1 MEIIFPD
8 HYYFHY
14 TAPNADEFIDRLE
27 CEYKI
32 DNTDFP
38 WVRDCNVDVIRLGW
52 QEYFGFLTPSLDL
65 LTKDIG
71 GNITYSL
78 CDPWLNLY
86 KKGGFQEVHD
96 HKDADI
102 ASVSAGADVGNFAPT
117 TGIPPGIVY
126 THLRVTISR
135 TFTVTASISV
145 GAGLCRTDGGDNA
158 TATQMT
164 VGATSGTA
172 VAETM
177 YLVNAGS
184 YGASDGTR
192 DGDVGSSNLDIDY
205 SSPSSA
211 KSMTVSGDTAVMT
224 YELTSPY
231 QKTLRAPVIKV
242 KFNTS
247 TAVGVEDTACS
258 MWVNEPSVTIS
269 LQ

>member
-1 MEIIFPD
+1 MKKLFFILLFTFFITEKG
-8 HYYFHY
+8 Y
-14 TAPNADEFIDRLE
+14 TASDEGQPTQYQVTMKKVEL
-27 CEYKI
+27 C
-32 DNTDFP
+32 TDLACTSP
-38 WVRDCNVDVIRLGW
+38 YVVG
-52 QEYFGFLTPSLDL
+52 E
-65 LTKDIG
+65 KDM
-71 GNITYSL
+71 
-78 CDPWLNLY
+78 
-86 KKGGFQEVHD
+86 
-96 HKDADI
+96 DADI
-102 ASVSAGADVGNFAPT
+102 ASVTAGADVGSFAPT

-135 TFTVTASISV
+135 TFTITASISV

-164 VGATSGTA
+164 VGASNGTA

-192 DGDVGSSNLDIDY
+192 DGAVGSSNIDIDY

-211 KSMTVSGDTAVMT
+211 KTMTVSGDNAVMV
-224 YELTSPY
+224 YELTAPY

-242 KFNTS
+242 KFNTA
-247 TAVGVEDTACS
+247 TAIGVEDTACS
-258 MWVNEPSVTIS
+258 MYINEPSVTIS

>member
-1 MEIIFPD
+1 MEIHNMKKIF
-8 HYYFHY
+8 FILLFTFFIIERGY
-14 TAPNADEFIDRLE
+14 TASDEGQPTQYQVTMKKVEL
-27 CEYKI
+27 C
-32 DNTDFP
+32 TDLACTAP
-38 WVRDCNVDVIRLGW
+38 YVVGERDM
-52 QEYFGFLTPSLDL
+52 
-65 LTKDIG
+65 
-71 GNITYSL
+71 
-78 CDPWLNLY
+78 
-86 KKGGFQEVHD
+86 
-96 HKDADI
+96 DADI

-135 TFTVTASISV
+135 TFTITASISV
-145 GAGLCRTDGGDNA
+145 DGGLCRTDGGDNA

-164 VGATSGTA
+164 VGASSGTA

-192 DGDVGSSNLDIDY
+192 DGAVGSSNIDIDY

-211 KSMTVSGDTAVMT
+211 KSMTVSGDNAVMT

-242 KFNTS
+242 KFNTA
-247 TAVGVEDTACS
+247 TAIGVEDTACS
-258 MWVNEPSVTIS
+258 MYINEPSVTIS

>member
-1 MEIIFPD
+1 MVILDMKKIF
-8 HYYFHY
+8 FILLFTFFIVERGY
-14 TAPNADEFIDRLE
+14 TASDQGQPTQYQVTMKKVEL
-27 CEYKI
+27 C
-32 DNTDFP
+32 TDLACTSP
-38 WVRDCNVDVIRLGW
+38 YVVGERDM
-52 QEYFGFLTPSLDL
+52 
-65 LTKDIG
+65 
-71 GNITYSL
+71 
-78 CDPWLNLY
+78 
-86 KKGGFQEVHD
+86 
-96 HKDADI
+96 DADI

-135 TFTVTASISV
+135 TFTITASISV
-145 GAGLCRTDGGDNA
+145 DGGLCRTDGGDNA

-164 VGATSGTA
+164 VGASSGTA

-192 DGDVGSSNLDIDY
+192 DGAVGSSNIDIDY

-211 KSMTVSGDTAVMT
+211 KSMTVSGDNAVMT
-224 YELTSPY
+224 YELASPY

>member
-1 MEIIFPD
+1 MEIHNMKKIF
-8 HYYFHY
+8 FILLFTFFIIERGY
-14 TAPNADEFIDRLE
+14 TASDEGQPTQYQVTMKKVEL
-27 CEYKI
+27 C
-32 DNTDFP
+32 TDLACTAP
-38 WVRDCNVDVIRLGW
+38 YVVGERDM
-52 QEYFGFLTPSLDL
+52 
-65 LTKDIG
+65 
-71 GNITYSL
+71 
-78 CDPWLNLY
+78 
-86 KKGGFQEVHD
+86 
-96 HKDADI
+96 DADI

-135 TFTVTASISV
+135 TFTITASISV
-145 GAGLCRTDGGDNA
+145 DGGLCRTDGGDNA

-164 VGATSGTA
+164 VGASSGTA

-192 DGDVGSSNLDIDY
+192 DGAVGSSNIDIDY

-211 KSMTVSGDTAVMT
+211 KSMTVSGDNAVMT

-242 KFNTS
+242 KFNTA

-258 MWVNEPSVTIS
+258 MWINEPTVSIT

>member
-1 MEIIFPD
+1 MKKIFFILLFTFFIIERG
-8 HYYFHY
+8 Y
-14 TAPNADEFIDRLE
+14 TASDEGQPTQYQVTMKKVEL
-27 CEYKI
+27 C
-32 DNTDFP
+32 TDLACTAP
-38 WVRDCNVDVIRLGW
+38 YVVGERDM
-52 QEYFGFLTPSLDL
+52 
-65 LTKDIG
+65 
-71 GNITYSL
+71 
-78 CDPWLNLY
+78 
-86 KKGGFQEVHD
+86 
-96 HKDADI
+96 DADI

-135 TFTVTASISV
+135 TFTITASISV
-145 GAGLCRTDGGDNA
+145 DGGLCRTDGGDNA

-164 VGATSGTA
+164 VGASSGTA

-192 DGDVGSSNLDIDY
+192 DGAVGSSNIDIDY

-211 KSMTVSGDTAVMT
+211 KSMTVSGDNAVMT

-242 KFNTS
+242 KFNTA

-258 MWVNEPSVTIS
+258 MWINEPTVSIT

>member
-1 MEIIFPD
+1 MEIHNMKKIF
-8 HYYFHY
+8 FILLFTFFIIERGY
-14 TAPNADEFIDRLE
+14 TASDEGQPTQYQVNMKKVEL
-27 CEYKI
+27 C
-32 DNTDFP
+32 TDLACTAP
-38 WVRDCNVDVIRLGW
+38 YVVGERDM
-52 QEYFGFLTPSLDL
+52 
-65 LTKDIG
+65 
-71 GNITYSL
+71 
-78 CDPWLNLY
+78 
-86 KKGGFQEVHD
+86 
-96 HKDADI
+96 DADI

-135 TFTVTASISV
+135 TFTITASISV
-145 GAGLCRTDGGDNA
+145 DGGLCRTDGGDNA

-164 VGATSGTA
+164 VGASSGTA

-192 DGDVGSSNLDIDY
+192 DGAVGSSNIDVDY

-211 KSMTVSGDTAVMT
+211 KTMTVSGDNAVMV
-224 YELTSPY
+224 YELTAPY

-242 KFNTS
+242 KFDTS
-247 TAVGVEDTACS
+247 TAVGVENTACA
-258 MWVNEPSVTIS
+258 MYINEPSVTIS

>member
-1 MEIIFPD
+1 MKKIFFILLFTFFIIERG
-8 HYYFHY
+8 Y
-14 TAPNADEFIDRLE
+14 TASDEGQPTQYQVTMKKVEL
-27 CEYKI
+27 C
-32 DNTDFP
+32 TDLACTAP
-38 WVRDCNVDVIRLGW
+38 YVVGERDM
-52 QEYFGFLTPSLDL
+52 
-65 LTKDIG
+65 
-71 GNITYSL
+71 
-78 CDPWLNLY
+78 
-86 KKGGFQEVHD
+86 
-96 HKDADI
+96 DADI

-135 TFTVTASISV
+135 TFTITASISV
-145 GAGLCRTDGGDNA
+145 DGGLCRTDGGDNA

-164 VGATSGTA
+164 VGASSGTA

-192 DGDVGSSNLDIDY
+192 DGAVGSSNIDIDY

-211 KSMTVSGDTAVMT
+211 KSMTVSGDNAVMT

-242 KFNTS
+242 KFNTA

-258 MWVNEPSVTIS
+258 MWVNEPTVSIE

>member
-1 MEIIFPD
+1 MKKIFFILLFTFFIIERG
-8 HYYFHY
+8 Y
-14 TAPNADEFIDRLE
+14 TASDEGQPTQYQVTMKKVEL
-27 CEYKI
+27 C
-32 DNTDFP
+32 TDLACTAP
-38 WVRDCNVDVIRLGW
+38 YVVGERDM
-52 QEYFGFLTPSLDL
+52 
-65 LTKDIG
+65 
-71 GNITYSL
+71 
-78 CDPWLNLY
+78 
-86 KKGGFQEVHD
+86 
-96 HKDADI
+96 DADI
-102 ASVSAGADVGNFAPT
+102 ASVSAGADVGSFAPT

-135 TFTVTASISV
+135 TFTITASISV
-145 GAGLCRTDGGDNA
+145 DGGLCRTDGGDNA

-164 VGATSGTA
+164 VGASSGTA

-192 DGDVGSSNLDIDY
+192 DGAVGSSNIDIDY

-211 KSMTVSGDTAVMT
+211 KSMTVSGDNAVMT

-242 KFNTS
+242 KFNTA

-258 MWVNEPSVTIS
+258 MWINEPTVSIT

>member
-1 MEIIFPD
+1 MKKIFFILLFTFFIIERG
-8 HYYFHY
+8 Y
-14 TAPNADEFIDRLE
+14 TASDEGQPTQYQVTMKKVEL
-27 CEYKI
+27 C
-32 DNTDFP
+32 TDLACTAP
-38 WVRDCNVDVIRLGW
+38 YVVGERDM
-52 QEYFGFLTPSLDL
+52 
-65 LTKDIG
+65 
-71 GNITYSL
+71 
-78 CDPWLNLY
+78 
-86 KKGGFQEVHD
+86 
-96 HKDADI
+96 DADI

-135 TFTVTASISV
+135 TFTITASISV
-145 GAGLCRTDGGDNA
+145 DGGLCRTDGGDNA

-164 VGATSGTA
+164 VGASSGTA

-192 DGDVGSSNLDIDY
+192 DGAVGSSNIDIDY

-242 KFNTS
+242 KFNTA

-258 MWVNEPSVTIS
+258 MWINEPTVSIT

>member
-1 MEIIFPD
+1 MKKIFFILLFTFFIIERG
-8 HYYFHY
+8 Y
-14 TAPNADEFIDRLE
+14 TASDEGQPTQYQVTMKKVEL
-27 CEYKI
+27 C
-32 DNTDFP
+32 TDLACTAP
-38 WVRDCNVDVIRLGW
+38 YVVGERDM
-52 QEYFGFLTPSLDL
+52 
-65 LTKDIG
+65 
-71 GNITYSL
+71 
-78 CDPWLNLY
+78 
-86 KKGGFQEVHD
+86 
-96 HKDADI
+96 DADI

-135 TFTVTASISV
+135 TFTITASISV
-145 GAGLCRTDGGDNA
+145 DGGLCRTDGGDNA

-164 VGATSGTA
+164 VGASSGTA

-192 DGDVGSSNLDIDY
+192 DGAVGSSNIDIDY

-211 KSMTVSGDTAVMT
+211 KSMTVSGDNAVMT

-242 KFNTS
+242 KFNTA

-258 MWVNEPSVTIS
+258 MWINEPAVSIT

>member
-1 MEIIFPD
+1 MVILDMKKIFFILLFTFFIIERG
-8 HYYFHY
+8 Y
-14 TAPNADEFIDRLE
+14 TASDEGQPTQYEVTMKKVEL
-27 CEYKI
+27 C
-32 DNTDFP
+32 TDLACTSP
-38 WVRDCNVDVIRLGW
+38 YVVGERDM
-52 QEYFGFLTPSLDL
+52 
-65 LTKDIG
+65 
-71 GNITYSL
+71 
-78 CDPWLNLY
+78 
-86 KKGGFQEVHD
+86 
-96 HKDADI
+96 DADI
-102 ASVSAGADVGNFAPT
+102 ASVSAGTDVGNFAPT

-135 TFTVTASISV
+135 TFTITASISV
-145 GAGLCRTDGGDNA
+145 DGGLCRTDGGDNA

-164 VGATSGTA
+164 VGASSGTA

-192 DGDVGSSNLDIDY
+192 DGAVGSSNLDIDY

-211 KSMTVSGDTAVMT
+211 KAMTVSGDNAVMT
-224 YELTSPY
+224 YELSSPY

-258 MWVNEPSVTIS
+258 MWINEPSVTIS

>member
-1 MEIIFPD
+1 MKKIFFILLFTFFIIERG
-8 HYYFHY
+8 Y
-14 TAPNADEFIDRLE
+14 TASGEGQPTQYQVTMKKVEL
-27 CEYKI
+27 C
-32 DNTDFP
+32 TDLACTAP
-38 WVRDCNVDVIRLGW
+38 YVVGERDM
-52 QEYFGFLTPSLDL
+52 
-65 LTKDIG
+65 
-71 GNITYSL
+71 
-78 CDPWLNLY
+78 
-86 KKGGFQEVHD
+86 
-96 HKDADI
+96 DADI
-102 ASVSAGADVGNFAPT
+102 ASVTAGADVGNFAPT

-135 TFTVTASISV
+135 TFTITASISV
-145 GAGLCRTDGGDNA
+145 DGGLCRTDGGDNA

-164 VGATSGTA
+164 VGASSGTA

-192 DGDVGSSNLDIDY
+192 DGAVGSSNIDIDY

-211 KSMTVSGDTAVMT
+211 KSMTVSGDNAVMT

-242 KFNTS
+242 KFNTA

-258 MWVNEPSVTIS
+258 MWINEPTVSIT

>member
-1 MEIIFPD
+1 MVILDMKKIF
-8 HYYFHY
+8 FILLFTFFIVERGY
-14 TAPNADEFIDRLE
+14 TASDQGQPTQYQVTMKKVEL
-27 CEYKI
+27 C
-32 DNTDFP
+32 TDLACTSP
-38 WVRDCNVDVIRLGW
+38 YVVGERDM
-52 QEYFGFLTPSLDL
+52 
-65 LTKDIG
+65 
-71 GNITYSL
+71 
-78 CDPWLNLY
+78 
-86 KKGGFQEVHD
+86 
-96 HKDADI
+96 DADI
-102 ASVSAGADVGNFAPT
+102 ASVSAGADVGNFART

-135 TFTVTASISV
+135 TFTITASISV
-145 GAGLCRTDGGDNA
+145 DGGLCRTDGGDNA

-164 VGATSGTA
+164 VGASSGTA

-192 DGDVGSSNLDIDY
+192 DGAVGSSNIDIDY

-258 MWVNEPSVTIS
+258 MWINEPSVTIS

>member
-1 MEIIFPD
+1 MKKIFFILLFTFFIIERG
-8 HYYFHY
+8 Y
-14 TAPNADEFIDRLE
+14 TASDEGQPTQYQVTMKKVEL
-27 CEYKI
+27 C
-32 DNTDFP
+32 TDLACTAP
-38 WVRDCNVDVIRLGW
+38 YVVGERDM
-52 QEYFGFLTPSLDL
+52 
-65 LTKDIG
+65 
-71 GNITYSL
+71 
-78 CDPWLNLY
+78 
-86 KKGGFQEVHD
+86 
-96 HKDADI
+96 DADI
-102 ASVSAGADVGNFAPT
+102 ASVSAGTDVGNFAPT

-135 TFTVTASISV
+135 TFTITASISV
-145 GAGLCRTDGGDNA
+145 DGGLCRTDGGDNA

-164 VGATSGTA
+164 VGASSGTA

-192 DGDVGSSNLDIDY
+192 DGAVGSSNIDIDY

-211 KSMTVSGDTAVMT
+211 KSMTVSGDNAVMT

-242 KFNTS
+242 RFNTA

-258 MWVNEPSVTIS
+258 MWINEPTVSIE

>member
-1 MEIIFPD
+1 MKKIFFILLFTFFIIERG
-8 HYYFHY
+8 Y
-14 TAPNADEFIDRLE
+14 TASDEGQPTQYQVTMKKVEI
-27 CEYKI
+27 C
-32 DNTDFP
+32 TDLACTAP
-38 WVRDCNVDVIRLGW
+38 YVVGERDM
-52 QEYFGFLTPSLDL
+52 
-65 LTKDIG
+65 
-71 GNITYSL
+71 
-78 CDPWLNLY
+78 
-86 KKGGFQEVHD
+86 
-96 HKDADI
+96 DADI

-135 TFTVTASISV
+135 TFTITASISV
-145 GAGLCRTDGGDNA
+145 DGGLCRTDGGNNA
-158 TATQMT
+158 NATQMT
-164 VGATSGTA
+164 VGASSGTA

-192 DGDVGSSNLDIDY
+192 DGAVGSSNIDIDY

-211 KSMTVSGDTAVMT
+211 KSMTVSGDNAVMT

-242 KFNTS
+242 KFNTA

-258 MWVNEPSVTIS
+258 MWINEPTVSIT

>member
-1 MEIIFPD
+1 MKKIFFILLFTFFIIERG
-8 HYYFHY
+8 Y
-14 TAPNADEFIDRLE
+14 TASGEGQPTQYQVTMKKVEL
-27 CEYKI
+27 C
-32 DNTDFP
+32 TDLACTAP
-38 WVRDCNVDVIRLGW
+38 YVVGERDM
-52 QEYFGFLTPSLDL
+52 
-65 LTKDIG
+65 
-71 GNITYSL
+71 
-78 CDPWLNLY
+78 
-86 KKGGFQEVHD
+86 
-96 HKDADI
+96 DADI

-135 TFTVTASISV
+135 TFTITASISV
-145 GAGLCRTDGGDNA
+145 DGGLCRTDGGDNA

-164 VGATSGTA
+164 VGASSGTA

-192 DGDVGSSNLDIDY
+192 DGAVGSSNIDIDY

-211 KSMTVSGDTAVMT
+211 KSMTVSGDNAVMT

-242 KFNTS
+242 KFNTA
-247 TAVGVEDTACS
+247 TAVGVENTACS
-258 MWVNEPSVTIS
+258 MWVNEPTVSIT

>member
-1 MEIIFPD
+1 MKKIFFILLLTFFIIERG
-8 HYYFHY
+8 Y
-14 TAPNADEFIDRLE
+14 TASDEGQPTQYQVTMKKVEL
-27 CEYKI
+27 C
-32 DNTDFP
+32 TDLACTAP
-38 WVRDCNVDVIRLGW
+38 YVVGERDM
-52 QEYFGFLTPSLDL
+52 
-65 LTKDIG
+65 
-71 GNITYSL
+71 
-78 CDPWLNLY
+78 
-86 KKGGFQEVHD
+86 
-96 HKDADI
+96 DADI

-135 TFTVTASISV
+135 TFTITASISV
-145 GAGLCRTDGGDNA
+145 DGGLCRTDGGDNA

-164 VGATSGTA
+164 VGASSGTA

-192 DGDVGSSNLDIDY
+192 DGAVGSSNIDIDY

-211 KSMTVSGDTAVMT
+211 KSMTVSGDNAVMT

-242 KFNTS
+242 KFNTA

-258 MWVNEPSVTIS
+258 MWINEPTVSIT